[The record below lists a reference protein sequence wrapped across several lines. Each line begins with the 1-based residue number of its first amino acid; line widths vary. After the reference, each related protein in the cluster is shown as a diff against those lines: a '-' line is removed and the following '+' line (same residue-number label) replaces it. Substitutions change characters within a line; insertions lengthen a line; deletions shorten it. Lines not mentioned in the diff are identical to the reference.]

1 VLVFAL
7 TVKPGSIALEVLR
20 THAPAGTGPL
30 PKPLAVYNAEQARL
44 ALLPRRRSVPMAVTL
59 LRDQR
64 AALLVRQDQPAR
76 EE

>member
-1 VLVFAL
+1 MLVFAVI
-7 TVKPGSIALEVLR
+7 VKPGSIALEVLR
-20 THAPAGTGPL
+20 THVPAGTGPL
-30 PKPLAVYNAEQARL
+30 PEPQAAQNAKRARL

-64 AALLVRQDQPAR
+64 AAPLVRQDQPVG

>member
-1 VLVFAL
+1 M
-7 TVKPGSIALEVLR
+7 
-20 THAPAGTGPL
+20 PAGTGPL
-30 PKPLAVYNAEQARL
+30 PEPQAAQYAKQARL

-64 AALLVRQDQPAR
+64 AALLVKQDQPVR